1 MPALKLALHNMD
13 NYLFTIYCLPWPSPK
28 VNRCRK
34 KDVECGAMMTFAA
47 LEMFYSNNTYRTF
60 EGLQTSSLACFQH
73 LFFGSDLLS
82 AGATVDSKINSE
94 QVIVDSSYTNTQ
106 QRLNSHIWC

>member
-1 MPALKLALHNMD
+1 MRGND
-13 NYLFTIYCLPWPSPK
+13 DC
-28 VNRCRK
+28 
-34 KDVECGAMMTFAA
+34 
-47 LEMFYSNNTYRTF
+47 RTF

-106 QRLNSHIWC
+106 QRLNSHIWCSCRKKEALEVSEMQPV